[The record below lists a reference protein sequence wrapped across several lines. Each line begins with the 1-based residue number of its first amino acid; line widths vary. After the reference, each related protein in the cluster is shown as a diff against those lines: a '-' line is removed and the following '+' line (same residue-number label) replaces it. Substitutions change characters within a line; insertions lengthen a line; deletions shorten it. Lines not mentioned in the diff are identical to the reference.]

1 MKPQRNNCRSPTTP
15 RIRVIRQNIQTKSIT
30 IILILVF
37 LVILLELVLFY
48 YNHTSISNDDI
59 AIRSDQTLHQ
69 PLPNETSRLLLQYKG
84 HNYNE
89 TIATNQFIYATFLAS
104 IEYIPAL
111 EVFLHTLILT
121 KPRYALAICIPMN
134 TNETAIRNKL
144 ASILSK
150 YPNQLNYYIYSF
162 PIVPPPTGGTN
173 KGSIAKERW
182 NINWTKLQLWTLI
195 SYDKIFYI
203 DLDVIFMR
211 NIDDVFTY
219 NMYSTTFSSTTTSSS
234 SSNTKP
240 SSTNQHPHT
249 SSTTSSHTDLNTHL
263 NTPTTTTS
271 TTPLYFLGT
280 LDWGRWTKPGT
291 IKYNGGAFL
300 LQPSIDIYIKLYTY
314 RYNIRAYRSLEAEQ
328 GLFNKVFIKD
338 GCCLPIYYNMQKSIS
353 LHIPYLWHP
362 SAVYILHYTD
372 EKPWLSWSRYT
383 LYIIYIHLI
392 LYSIHPIYYIYYI
405 NIIYIIYTMHIIHHV
420 IHIPVIILTIFSL
433 TYISYL

>member
-1 MKPQRNNCRSPTTP
+1 MKQQRNSSRSPTP
-15 RIRVIRQNIQTKSIT
+15 PGHIRVIRQNIQTKSIT
-30 IILILVF
+30 IVLF
-37 LVILLELVLFY
+37 LVILITLVELVLFY
-48 YNHTSISNDDI
+48 YNHTSIVNDDFST
-59 AIRSDQTLHQ
+59 RSDQTLHR

-84 HNYNE
+84 HSYNE
-89 TIATNQFIYATFLAS
+89 TIETNQFIYATFLAS

-111 EVFLHTLILT
+111 EVFLYTLILT

-150 YPNQLNYYIYSF
+150 YPNQLNYYIYSL
-162 PIVPPPTGGTN
+162 PIVTPPTGGTN

-195 SYDKIFYI
+195 SYEKIFYI

-211 NIDDVFTY
+211 NIDDVFNY
-219 NMYSTTFSSTTTSSS
+219 NMYTTTTSSS
-234 SSNTKP
+234 TTTTASSSS
-240 SSTNQHPHT
+240 SSTNQHPLT
-249 SSTTSSHTDLNTHL
+249 SSSTSSSYTDLNTPS
-263 NTPTTTTS
+263 NTPLSTTS

-280 LDWGRWTKPGT
+280 LDWGRWTKPGA
-291 IKYNGGAFL
+291 IKYNGGVFL
-300 LQPSIDIYIKLYTY
+300 LRPSIDIYIKLYTY

-338 GCCLPIYYNMQKSIS
+338 GCCLPIYYNIQKSIS

-383 LYIIYIHLI
+383 YSVYI
-392 LYSIHPIYYIYYI
+392 
-405 NIIYIIYTMHIIHHV
+405 TC
-420 IHIPVIILTIFSL
+420 IHI
-433 TYISYL
+433 